1 MLYLIT
7 ESNWYW
13 IGKLKVGQ
21 VRFSS
26 QASNKSISI
35 FYDPPAHSIHNLI
48 TIGGGGAAFSFQRLT
63 SSSWSASSLIELRL
77 KVVVAVG
84 AWLLESSALVPALNF
99 LAKVGL
105 HSLLDSQCVSGRMY
119 CMFVCNFSIP
129 KHLFYITQLPPIQQ
143 VVEGGGNK
151 IILFWEIEMAKCTL
165 NLCETTTTPRR
176 AVHLPPSRLK
186 GNVI

>member
-1 MLYLIT
+1 MYLIT

-13 IGKLKVGQ
+13 IGKLKVRQ

-48 TIGGGGAAFSFQRLT
+48 TIGGGGAAFSFHRLT
-63 SSSWSASSLIELRL
+63 SSSWSAASSLIELRL
-77 KVVVAVG
+77 KVVVVAVG

-119 CMFVCNFSIP
+119 VCVQLFHSQTSILHYP
-129 KHLFYITQLPPIQQ
+129 VLPPIHNKWWK
-143 VVEGGGNK
+143 VVEIK
-151 IILFWEIEMAKCTL
+151 
-165 NLCETTTTPRR
+165 
-176 AVHLPPSRLK
+176 
-186 GNVI
+186 